1 MQKIPE
7 ELGVNI
13 FLNGHL
19 NIYFS
24 DVTRDYAVLKKI
36 LILWDFVVL
45 SFSILYNDA
54 QQGTNFDL

>member
-7 ELGVNI
+7 ELGVDS

-24 DVTRDYAVLKKI
+24 DVTRDYAQ
-36 LILWDFVVL
+36 F
-45 SFSILYNDA
+45 
-54 QQGTNFDL
+54 